1 MTLTTINLAALGDT
15 VNLTTEVTGT
25 LPTGNGGTG
34 STATTFVNVASNVTG
49 TLPAAN
55 GGTGVTSYAPGKIL
69 QVIGATSNTTY
80 NTSSTSQ
87 VETMTATITPT
98 STSNKVLVYF
108 SVPMCEASNTSHL
121 GEYFLIRDISGGAS
135 TDLLT
140 GGQGS
145 TLATVDAEL
154 ARNDNSPCAMY
165 LDSPSTTSA
174 TTYKVNISVDNA
186 AMNLRWNRHNTA
198 GAGTMFMVLQEVAG

>member
-1 MTLTTINLAALGDT
+1 MTLTVVKTTALSGTITNAQLAGSID
-15 VNLTTEVTGT
+15 LT
-25 LPTGNGGTG
+25 
-34 STATTFVNVASNVTG
+34 AKVTG

-80 NTSSTSQ
+80 DTSSTSQ

-174 TTYKVNISVDNA
+174 TTYKVNIAVSNA
-186 AMNLRWNRHNTA
+186 TMNVRWNRHNTA

>member
-1 MTLTTINLAALGDT
+1 MALTVVKTTALSGTITNAQLAGSID
-15 VNLTTEVTGT
+15 LT
-25 LPTGNGGTG
+25 
-34 STATTFVNVASNVTG
+34 AKVTG

-80 NTSSTSQ
+80 DTSSTSQ

-174 TTYKVNISVDNA
+174 TTYKVNIAVSNA
-186 AMNLRWNRHNTA
+186 TMNVRWNRHNTA